1 MLINRNTKI
10 IGSKVILI
18 PYKKEHVEKYHRWM
32 QSPELLR
39 LTGSEPLSL
48 QQEYEMQNSWMVDA
62 NKCTFIVLDK
72 EKYQHT
78 RDEIES
84 MIGDT
89 NLYFMDT
96 ETTLAAEAE
105 IMIAEEWARGKHC
118 GIEAM
123 AIMLWYGIEQL
134 DVKHFL
140 VRILDDNVASIKL
153 FEKLGFIQTVRS
165 EAFKEVTMEKVV
177 DLVFI
182 EFLKVVFGSVAVTVY
197 KSDDGDDR
205 IEIGEPS
212 PLKIPYVDE

>member
-78 RDEIES
+78 RDEI
-84 MIGDT
+84 
-89 NLYFMDT
+89 
-96 ETTLAAEAE
+96 AAEAE